1 MEIFIKLKVVGNMTK
16 MEKELEEGGVN
27 NTNST

>member
-1 MEIFIKLKVVGNMTK
+1 MIIINELKVVGNMTK